1 MTMLDNEK
9 IFDQIRSLL
18 QAQSCGVLATHGSE
32 YPYATLVGYAT
43 SDDCKELIFATTRD
57 TRKYKNIKK
66 TSNVSLLIDSR
77 LNQVNDFRDAKALTV
92 LGRAQELD
100 GTLKNDYLTLYLN
113 KHPYLKEFATSPNCS
128 LIKVTVAKYILVD
141 HFQNV
146 LEYTVQ

>member
-9 IFDQIRSLL
+9 IFDQIRCLL
-18 QAQSCGVLATHGSE
+18 QAQNCGVLATHGSE

-43 SDDCKELIFATTRD
+43 SDDCKELIFTTTRD

-92 LGRAQELD
+92 LGRAQELY

-128 LIKVTVAKYILVD
+128 LIKVTVVKYILVD

>member
-18 QAQSCGVLATHGSE
+18 QAQNCGVLATHGSE